1 MKKIALLVL
10 CARVLAA
17 CVSAEGDGVK
27 VAKKYVKC
35 EENRIEGLCEAYDEY
50 LEGFEGEE
58 FGSRVEAREALA
70 RVEGEVEGE
79 YQMEKMRAESFHRK
93 LRNKYVSNPEKNAE
107 FQYAYE
113 NYYKANSA
121 FDYSEVKSLK
131 DRANVRIASI
141 IPDEPSEEKMMN
153 DLVGRTIK
161 EQEGGYHKYGWKW
174 VIEEGEVKSMQILE
188 AETVDGKPKYRVEVI
203 LQASEGAA
211 YKALANVVYHLPDE
225 ADDWSIEFVESL
237 NVEIV
242 KTGLYDNCISHS
254 IIQGGWLLNRA
265 PLKIVNNCDKGLQ
278 VGGRIRNE
286 NQWEKFVVN
295 IKPNDSEEVAYGGA
309 YRLDVHEYVIDFVEL
324 P

>member
-10 CARVLAA
+10 CAGVLAS
-17 CVSAEGDGVK
+17 CGSPEGDGVK

-35 EENRIEGLCEAYDEY
+35 EESRIEELCEAYSEY
-50 LEGFEGEE
+50 MEGFESEE
-58 FGSRVEAREALA
+58 FAGRREAREALVK
-70 RVEGEVEGE
+70 VEENVERE
-79 YQMEKMRAESFHRK
+79 YRLEMVKAEGLHRK
-93 LRNKYVSNPEKNAE
+93 LQNKYVANPERNAE

-113 NYYKANSA
+113 SYYEANSE
-121 FDYSEVKSLK
+121 FDHSTVEKLRSDVN
-131 DRANVRIASI
+131 AMIASI
-141 IPDEPSEEKMMN
+141 VPAVPSDEKLRK

-161 EQEGGYHKYGWKW
+161 EQEDGYHSGNWRW
-174 VIEEGEVKSMQILE
+174 VIEEGEIKDMQITE
-188 AETVDGKPKYRVEVI
+188 QQTVENKPSYKVELT
-203 LQASEGAA
+203 LQAKEGAS
-211 YKALANVVYHLPDE
+211 YKVVANVVYYLPED
-225 ADDWSIEFVESL
+225 ADDWCIEFVESL

-286 NQWEKFVVN
+286 NRWEKFVVN
-295 IKPNDSEEVAYGGA
+295 IQPNDSEQIAYGGA